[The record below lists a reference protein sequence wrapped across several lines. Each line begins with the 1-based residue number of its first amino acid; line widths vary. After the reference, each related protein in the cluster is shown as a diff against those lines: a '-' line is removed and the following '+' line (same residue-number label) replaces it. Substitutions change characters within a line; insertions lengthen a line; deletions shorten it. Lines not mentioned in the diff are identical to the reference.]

1 MKMIILVVGLVL
13 GAGGGILYSV
23 NYPEQ
28 AAKIAGKEN
37 DLIAEG
43 KRQALEAVK
52 QKLDSI
58 LSDQSSQPVNV
69 ARAPGASFASGSG
82 ATVAPSDQSAK
93 LKSLRDDVTAQ
104 INQIPAKK

>member
-1 MKMIILVVGLVL
+1 MKSIILIVGLVL
-13 GAGGGILYSV
+13 GAGGGVLYSV

-52 QKLDSI
+52 QKLDTI
-58 LSDQSSQPVNV
+58 LSDQASQPVNV
-69 ARAPGASFASGSG
+69 ARTPGSGFAASGST
-82 ATVAPSDQSAK
+82 ASVPPTNDK
-93 LKSLRDDVTAQ
+93 LKALRDDVSSQ
-104 INQIPAKK
+104 LSQIPAKK